1 MLSERMLTAVMSQCT
16 KQYLQLKPT
25 DEERVPNP
33 VPGQRYMLYM
43 HVPFCERL
51 CPYCSFNRFPF
62 SKERAV
68 PYFANMRK
76 EMLMLK
82 DLGYDFDSVYIGGGT
97 PTIMLDELCDT
108 IDLARET
115 FSIKEV
121 SSETNPNH
129 LIPSYLDKLQ
139 GRVQRLSVGV
149 QSFDN
154 GLLKQMDRYDKY
166 GSGEE
171 ILERVR
177 EASPYFTSLNVDMI
191 FNFPAQTED
200 ILINDIERVIESGS
214 GQTTFYP
221 LMASPSVARSLART
235 VGKVDY
241 KREQRFY
248 RIIDELLSGGEDP
261 LFVHGSAWTF
271 NRRSKDSARAA
282 VASSGAALS
291 GVALN
296 DSVSNG
302 AISSGVVSNGSASG
316 DVAPSD
322 VENVSRETLG
332 DVSTPASAGADVSS
346 GAAGAANAEAGTEA
360 AVSAVNAS
368 DGAAGAAGDGVLAG
382 VAPASASG
390 SLNRAAENAN
400 SAMIDEYV
408 VDYEEYPA
416 IGSGGITYLGSNLYV
431 NTFSVVDYNKAIESG
446 RMSLMGKTTF
456 SKRDRMRYRFMMQL
470 FGLRL
475 DKRQFKEDFG
485 CSVEAG
491 LPVEVAFMRAA
502 GAFATDTAEE
512 FTLTPKGRYLTVVM
526 MRQFFIGVNNLRDQA
541 RAALT
546 GEERELIFGE

>member
-1 MLSERMLTAVMSQCT
+1 MLSERLLSQVVHLCT
-16 KQYLQLKPT
+16 NQYLRLNPT
-25 DEERVPNP
+25 DDVRVPAPDPNK
-33 VPGQRYMLYM
+33 RYMLYM

-62 SKERAV
+62 AKDRAV
-68 PYFANMRK
+68 PYFKNMRK

-97 PTIMLDELCDT
+97 PTIMIDELCET
-108 IDLARET
+108 IDLARDN

-129 LIPSYLDKLQ
+129 LVPAYLDKLK

-154 GLLKQMDRYDKY
+154 NLLKQMNRFDKY

-171 ILERVR
+171 ILERLS
-177 EASPYFTSLNVDMI
+177 EASPYFTSLNADMI

-200 ILINDIERVIESGS
+200 VLISDIERVVQSGC

-221 LMASPSVARSLART
+221 LMASPSVARSLAAT

-248 RIIDELLSGGEDP
+248 HIIDELLAGGETP
-261 LFVHGSAWTF
+261 LFTHGSAWTF
-271 NRRSKDSARAA
+271 NRVSKDSCKCAA
-282 VASSGAALS
+282 GEGLGVEVAAGETGAT
-291 GVALN
+291 GEN
-296 DSVSNG
+296 
-302 AISSGVVSNGSASG
+302 SA
-316 DVAPSD
+316 
-322 VENVSRETLG
+322 
-332 DVSTPASAGADVSS
+332 VSS
-346 GAAGAANAEAGTEA
+346 GSLARAE
-360 AVSAVNAS
+360 S
-368 DGAAGAAGDGVLAG
+368 
-382 VAPASASG
+382 
-390 SLNRAAENAN
+390 NAN
-400 SAMIDEYV
+400 SVMIDEYV

-416 IGSGGITYLGSNLYV
+416 IGSGGITYLGENLYV
-431 NTFSVVDYNKAIESG
+431 NTFSVTDYNKAIEAG
-446 RMSLMGKTTF
+446 HMSLMGKTSF
-456 SKRDRMRYRFMMQL
+456 SLRDRMRYRFMMQL

-475 DKRQFKEDFG
+475 DKQQFKRDFG

-491 LPVEVAFMRAA
+491 LPAEMAFMRTA
-502 GAFATDTAEE
+502 GAFATNNDEE
-512 FTLTPKGRYLTVVM
+512 LTLTPRGRYLMVVM

-541 RAALT
+541 RSALT